1 MKTSIEMLY
10 KTWNLETLL
19 RIHGILQEYG
29 PGFPPAP
36 EYQFTRLP
44 GYGDR
49 KALSE
54 LVLPDLRNFVLY
66 VSEVRGRADAP
77 EQWQITFM
85 DRTGMLA
92 SARLAAGRF
101 HAAVSDM
108 GLEMPQY
115 TPEEL
120 VKFTRCAYKYRY
132 RTLSETGK
140 ERVLIRMPDRLGT
153 VRTNPELLTRA
164 MSGIRSSRIVPTETP
179 VTDDGLRRGQVG
191 NNLSG
196 IGPTVEQYVRA
207 RYAYLM
213 TAEIMRDYPC
223 QDPAVLPPVYER
235 LMKKIP
241 DVTHDN
247 WSSERLAKPPASGLP
262 EPDPAAYD
270 VLTKINSPMF
280 ERTPENRDTKTF
292 DRIRIYLGIK
302 TKTSFTD
309 RMAYIKRYRKDIVN
323 IALLKIEQSYRFGK
337 YGVPVNCL
345 KPVEMTVT
353 ASDEIEILF
362 ELRT

>member
-1 MKTSIEMLY
+1 MLY
-10 KTWNLETLL
+10 ETWNLKTLL
-19 RIHGILQEYG
+19 KIHGILQEYG

-49 KALSE
+49 KALPE
-54 LVLPDLRNFVLY
+54 LVLPDLRNLVLY
-66 VSEVRGRADAP
+66 VCEVREQSDMP
-77 EQWQITFM
+77 KQWQITFM

-92 SARLAAGRF
+92 SVKTAAERF
-101 HAAVSDM
+101 HETVSDM
-108 GLEMPQY
+108 GLNMPQY

-120 VKFTRCAYKYRY
+120 VKFTGCTYKYRY
-132 RTLSETGK
+132 RTLSEAGK
-140 ERVLIRMPDRLGT
+140 ERALIRMPDRLGT
-153 VRTNPELLTRA
+153 VRTNPELLKKA
-164 MSGIRSSRIVPTETP
+164 MSSIRSSKIVPPETLL
-179 VTDDGLRRGQVG
+179 TDNGVRNGHVG
-191 NNLSG
+191 NNLFG
-196 IGPTVEQYVRA
+196 IGLTVEEYVRA

-213 TAEIMRDYPC
+213 TEEIIRDYPC
-223 QDPAVLPPVYER
+223 QDPAVLPPVYKR

-241 DVTHDN
+241 DVRHDN

-270 VLTKINSPMF
+270 VLTKINSPVF
-280 ERTPENRDTKTF
+280 ERTPENRDAKTF

-302 TKTSFTD
+302 TKTSFAD

-323 IALLKIEQSYRFGK
+323 IALLKIEQSRRFAK
-337 YGVPVNCL
+337 YGVPVNYL
-345 KPVEMTVT
+345 RPVEMTVT
-353 ASDEIEILF
+353 ASNEIEILF